1 MAGHTTRIR
10 PPVQIDRTYTST
22 EEAAAGRVSVR
33 PPVGRE
39 ISCRNVHLSHLAP
52 AGALYAFCEELNHS
66 AEARSCRDGTSEP
79 GNCDTGD
86 MAISAKLLGEDE
98 YVVVSTR
105 THWKALIF
113 PVFVLLVVAGAGGF
127 LAAIVP
133 AGSLQTL
140 ARIAILA
147 VGVVVLATFAAK
159 PFLNWFF
166 STYTLTNRRLIT
178 RHGIL
183 TRTGRDIPLMRIND
197 VSYEHGLMDRILR
210 CGTLHI
216 ESAGERGQVILPD
229 VPHVEHVHLQMSDL
243 LFGGPEGKPGDGI
256 LDDEEPRP
264 TCAAAPSPSRTPETL
279 FSSTTSNQCP
289 PLVIYPDRDQGMVRD
304 EQGDRYDGSGSARG
318 RQPSGT

>member
-1 MAGHTTRIR
+1 
-10 PPVQIDRTYTST
+10 
-22 EEAAAGRVSVR
+22 
-33 PPVGRE
+33 
-39 ISCRNVHLSHLAP
+39 
-52 AGALYAFCEELNHS
+52 
-66 AEARSCRDGTSEP
+66 
-79 GNCDTGD
+79 
-86 MAISAKLLGEDE
+86 MAISAKLLGADE

-113 PVFVLLVVAGAGGF
+113 PVFLLLVVAGAGGF

-133 AGSLQTL
+133 TGSMRTPL
-140 ARIAILA
+140 RIAILA
-147 VGVVVLATFAAK
+147 VGVVVLLTFAAK

-197 VSYEHGLMDRILR
+197 VSYEHGLIDRMLG
-210 CGTLHI
+210 CGTLMI

-256 LDDEEPRP
+256 LDNEEPPGHLRRRP
-264 TCAAAPSPSRTPETL
+264 QEPPPGDGETL
-279 FSSTTSNQCP
+279 FNSDDN
-289 PLVIYPDRDQGMVRD
+289 R
-304 EQGDRYDGSGSARG
+304 
-318 RQPSGT
+318 